1 MQIPTGA
8 EKGVAGAAED
18 GAVEAMVV
26 EDMEDME
33 AGVVVDMEAEA
44 GEEKVVDGAVASG
57 FFSSPE
63 SPIEEVCIWIWT
75 STIVDEMCL

>member
-8 EKGVAGAAED
+8 EKGVAGAEED

>member
-26 EDMEDME
+26 EDME